1 MPAER
6 GKFAAATYAGVLG
19 KMIGVYLGRPVE
31 GWAYEAIRERFGEVD
46 GYVHEALGL
55 PLVVADDDLS
65 GSFGFFRALEDS
77 GYAGG
82 VTAADF
88 GDTWL
93 NTIIEDKTILW
104 WGGFGRST
112 EHTAYLRLK
121 AGYRAP
127 HSGSSA
133 LNGAMLSTQIGAQ
146 IFTDPLALMSPGDP
160 EQAGALIRTGGVGEP
175 RRRGARLR
183 RLPGRPAGAGLR
195 APGAGGA
202 SGCRRAVRVRR
213 SASPPAGRR
222 ARHLQPRARLA
233 AGAGLARSALR
244 LRRVSRPLPDSDQPR
259 DGAGLLAA
267 RRRRLPPGGD
277 HRRLRRL
284 RHRLQRRQRGLPE
297 RRPAGAGGH
306 SRRAARAGRRP
317 PAGGHRRGR
326 PLRQR
331 RRAERPAVSC
341 RPGRHSGASPASR
354 TSPAS
359 GAAPAPRTSAGSPD
373 VAGSRDVAGVAPAG
387 WPRFGFELP
396 GARQGFAPC
405 PHAPAGTAPVRVAGS
420 DDPGVVLYYRD
431 VTAVAPARVSTPVFL
446 DFDEVADNF
455 STHASPTLYATQ
467 EVTVRLEAPPPATAA
482 GTALAVAI
490 YALYYDDADRV
501 QELRSSAQ
509 TLRPGAN
516 TLRWQVPANGGM
528 PLFRIGLELAAP
540 PGGPSRLAGSLRLLS
555 VDWDGAPRDFRQRG
569 MLMSSIWNL
578 RPALAARLGQRR
590 ARVRARLRAHLLHL
604 AQRRQRPGNPR
615 HPRLARLRG
624 GDAPPLQPA
633 PPRRPGAARPRPAA
647 LLRRRV
653 QRRRPPRHRRAPQRR
668 RVHPRAGLVRL
679 RDGAPVC
686 ATYFAAAGDRLSLT
700 VDGTPLLE
708 TRDDRYPSGGAG
720 FVIDEGTMLADG
732 FRVRRKCHN
741 PSDGVP
747 CRSGESG
754 RLHRLPSREA
764 G

>member
-31 GWAYEAIRERFGEVD
+31 GWAYDAIRERFGEVD

-160 EQAGALIRTGGVGEP
+160 EQAAALIRQAASVSHDGVALDCAAYLGALQALAFEHRALAELLDAAEP
-175 RRRGARLR
+175 FACGDQLR
-183 RLPGRPAGAGLR
+183 RLLDDVRAICSRERDWRQVRAWLDPRYGYGVFPGPCPILTNHAMVLVSLLL
-195 APGAGGA
+195 GGDDF
-202 SGCRRAVRVRR
+202 RRAVTIAASAGYDTDCNAGSVGCLNGVRL
-213 SASPPAGRR
+213 G
-222 ARHLQPRARLA
+222 LA
-233 AGAGLARSALR
+233 AIPAELR
-244 LRRVSRPLPDSDQPR
+244 EPVADRLLVVTAEGGRCVSDAVRETRRI
-259 DGAGLLAA
+259 
-267 RRRRLPPGGD
+267 
-277 HRRLRRL
+277 
-284 RHRLQRRQRGLPE
+284 LQ
-297 RRPAGAGGH
+297 AGA
-306 SRRAARAGRRP
+306 AF
-317 PAGGHRRGR
+317 RGV
-326 PLRQR
+326 P
-331 RRAERPAVSC
+331 
-341 RPGRHSGASPASR
+341 
-354 TSPAS
+354 
-359 GAAPAPRTSAGSPD
+359 GAADVSGSRGSLGSPDVSGSPD
-373 VAGSRDVAGVAPAG
+373 VAGSRDVAGVAPAR

-405 PHAPAGTAPVRVAGS
+405 PHAPAGAAPVRVAGS

-431 VTAVAPARVSTPVFL
+431 VTTVAPARVSTPVFL

-490 YALYYDDADRV
+490 YALYYDAADRV

-578 RPALAARLGQRR
+578 RPYWLRAWVSAAREFAPDFELTYCISHSADNGLVTLGTRDWRDYAVETRLRFSLHRRGGLVLR
-590 ARVRARLRAHLLHL
+590 ARGLRRYYAALFSGGDRVAIVARHHDTVHTL
-604 AQRRQRPGNPR
+604 AQASFAYEMERRY
-615 HPRLARLRG
+615 ALR
-624 GDAPPLQPA
+624 
-633 PPRRPGAARPRPAA
+633 
-647 LLRRRV
+647 
-653 QRRRPPRHRRAPQRR
+653 
-668 RVHPRAGLVRL
+668 
-679 RDGAPVC
+679 
-686 ATYFAAAGDRLSLT
+686 FAAAGDRLSLT